1 MIFSS
6 RRNLTLQLDKFLFR
20 IEKNEKRTIL
30 DPVFEGK
37 GTLIIKNVSIRLRVE
52 CAKERAQTS
61 SVDMDA
67 FVPILLL
74 RELTI
79 SVENISLKVKDTGFG
94 SDWLLNKAVDA
105 FAEDVT
111 KVVEDNLR
119 DQIQEQARKALDSLN
134 SYFLVNPNMLLSLLG
149 ISMDDLENN
158 VVWV

>member
-1 MIFSS
+1 M
-6 RRNLTLQLDKFLFR
+6 TLQLDKFLFR

-37 GTLIIKNVSIRLRVE
+37 GTLTIKNVSIRLRVE
-52 CAKERAQTS
+52 CAKERAQRS
-61 SVDMDA
+61 SSGANMDA
-67 FVPILLL
+67 SFVPVLLL

-79 SVENISLKVKDTGFG
+79 SVENVWLKVKDTGFG

-105 FAEDVT
+105 FADDIT

-119 DQIQEQARKALDSLN
+119 DQVQEQARKALDSLN
-134 SYFLVNPNMLLSLLG
+134 SYFLVNPNMLLNLLG
-149 ISMDDLENN
+149 IAMDDLENN